1 MSWLPISTK
10 RKLVLS
16 PVLATCCRLIAHQS
30 RLPLYRKMAEN
41 FSFQLNDALLSG
53 SAKPNPQGW
62 PGLWGIP
69 PPGVGGYPGA
79 SYPGTFHGQAPPG
92 AYPGQGP
99 PSAYPG
105 PTAPGAYPV
114 PPAPGSYPGQPG
126 GPGAYPPPVQPSA
139 PGAYPAAGP
148 YGSPAGPPVTSGNWR
163 REQAPIGGSFDQ
175 SEGDSRTAPQRPGE
189 DYKPQSQGRMTD
201 KRSESPAEESS
212 PECPPE
218 GKKQTVPPSTAE
230 ALTKVS
236 QRKQSKKRFRSM
248 NTRQAQPITWG
259 KLKRTYQEADKI
271 LDQTSVPKTSANLFL
286 AMISAVSLAVGRSG
300 NQTYDCWAY
309 IPNPPLNNIVKWAD
323 HSFF

>member
-148 YGSPAGPPVTSGNWR
+148 YGSPAGPP
-163 REQAPIGGSFDQ
+163 
-175 SEGDSRTAPQRPGE
+175 
-189 DYKPQSQGRMTD
+189 MTD